1 MKIQILISKKSW
13 ANEFKSLIKSKLSKF
28 SKNIKIYDHH
38 NKLKKNFDV
47 NIIFSYFKKIPYS
60 HLKKS
65 KSNLVPHESDLPKG
79 RGMSPLSWQI
89 LEGKSKINFSLI
101 EADINIDNGK
111 IYYKK
116 KVNIPKNILFKKIKK
131 IQFNENIKLII
142 KFLKYYNNN
151 KTFPNSVIYKG
162 KSSYYKKRYPKDSE
176 LNINKSIKEQF
187 NLLRIA
193 DPENYPS
200 FFYINRKKI
209 ILKIKE

>member
-13 ANEFKSLIKSKLSKF
+13 ANEFKSLIKLKLSKF

-79 RGMSPLSWQI
+79 KGMSPLSWQI

-111 IYYKK
+111 TYYKK
-116 KVNIPKNILFKKIKK
+116 KLTSQKIYYLKKLKKYNLVKIL
-131 IQFNENIKLII
+131 
-142 KFLKYYNNN
+142 
-151 KTFPNSVIYKG
+151 
-162 KSSYYKKRYPKDSE
+162 
-176 LNINKSIKEQF
+176 
-187 NLLRIA
+187 NLL
-193 DPENYPS
+193 
-200 FFYINRKKI
+200 
-209 ILKIKE
+209 